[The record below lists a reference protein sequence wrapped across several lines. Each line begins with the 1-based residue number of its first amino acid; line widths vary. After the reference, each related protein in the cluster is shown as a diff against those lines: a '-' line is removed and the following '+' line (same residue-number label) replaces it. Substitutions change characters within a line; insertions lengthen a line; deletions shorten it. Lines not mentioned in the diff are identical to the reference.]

1 MERDF
6 LGVGSNLYPK
16 TVKEETNQDLAPRGM
31 MEWSF
36 ASKTCSA
43 PQILSFGTSHQ
54 DRCRTSVSDHLL
66 PCGETDVNRRTYYS
80 SVQNK
85 KTFLGGK
92 SFINGFMNDQTLG
105 GSPTIAPPVSVF
117 PAPTNIRCSS
127 NPTGSPPDQLTI
139 FYAGSVSV
147 YQDISPEKAQAI
159 MLLARNGPQATPISM
174 PKPQNRVHHSP
185 ATTYSPTLFPSNGIT
200 GLLPRQK
207 MVSLVSTC
215 NNQTDASNMAPP
227 QQVGLPQTRKASLA
241 RFLEKRKERVV
252 KVSPYYLDNKST
264 IDCRTPMSDCLSF
277 PSAHH
282 LC

>member
-16 TVKEETNQDLAPRGM
+16 TVKEETNQDLAPSRGM

-36 ASKTCSA
+36 SSKSCSA

-66 PCGETDVNRRTYYS
+66 PCGDTDVNRRTYYS

-92 SFINGFMNDQTLG
+92 SFINGFLNDQTLR
-105 GSPTIAPPVSVF
+105 GSPTMAPPVSVF
-117 PAPTNIRCSS
+117 QAPTTIRCSS

-147 YQDISPEKAQAI
+147 YQDISPEKLDIAMIQYSGFTANAQSI
-159 MLLARNGPQATPISM
+159 FGSVLRETQ
-174 PKPQNRVHHSP
+174 
-185 ATTYSPTLFPSNGIT
+185 
-200 GLLPRQK
+200 
-207 MVSLVSTC
+207 
-215 NNQTDASNMAPP
+215 
-227 QQVGLPQTRKASLA
+227 RKG
-241 RFLEKRKERVV
+241 
-252 KVSPYYLDNKST
+252 
-264 IDCRTPMSDCLSF
+264 
-277 PSAHH
+277 H
-282 LC
+282 